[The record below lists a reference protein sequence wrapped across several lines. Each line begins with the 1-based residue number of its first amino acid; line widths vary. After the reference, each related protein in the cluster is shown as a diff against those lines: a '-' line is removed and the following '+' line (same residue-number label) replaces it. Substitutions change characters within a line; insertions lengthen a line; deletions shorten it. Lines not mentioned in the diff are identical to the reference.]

1 MVEPAGAAARKSRA
15 AAPRGPGGMARA
27 LARLARPAPYFFL
40 LDFLPFLLLLLPFF
54 LWLTVGF
61 GLKRL

>member
-1 MVEPAGAAARKSRA
+1 MNRWWSRRGGRAQVARSRPEGAGRDGLCSGEARQA
-15 AAPRGPGGMARA
+15 
-27 LARLARPAPYFFL
+27 APYFFL
-40 LDFLPFLLLLLPFF
+40 LDFLPFLLPFF

>member
-1 MVEPAGAAARKSRA
+1 MNQWWSRRGGRAQVARSRSE
-15 AAPRGPGGMARA
+15 GPGGMARA

-40 LDFLPFLLLLLPFF
+40 LDFLPFF